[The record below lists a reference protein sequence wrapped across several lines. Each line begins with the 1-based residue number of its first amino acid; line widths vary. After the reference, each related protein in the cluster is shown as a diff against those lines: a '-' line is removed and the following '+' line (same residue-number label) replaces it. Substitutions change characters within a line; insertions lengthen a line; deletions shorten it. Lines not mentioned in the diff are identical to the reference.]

1 MGTRARRNMS
11 DDIRNAGNAA
21 SSLLDPNSFSSAGM
35 IDSHV
40 PAEYGLY
47 AIRLCEGAELPEP
60 FGTIRR
66 QRDTHLVYLG
76 EAQRQTLRTRLLDNE
91 LRAKGNGTFFRSL
104 GAVLGFRPPAGSL
117 AGRARQQNYR
127 FAPSDRDQIV
137 EWINK
142 HLEVSW
148 VVLRQNE
155 VHAVEVQLIGEQ
167 TPLLNLKDNPF
178 RLEPLSRLR
187 EDCRVI
193 TSMPA
198 TSS

>member
-1 MGTRARRNMS
+1 MS
-11 DDIRNAGNAA
+11 HDIRNAGNA
-21 SSLLDPNSFSSAGM
+21 SNSLLDPNSFCSAGE

-47 AIRLCEGAELPEP
+47 AIRLRVGAELPEP
-60 FGTIRR
+60 FGAIRR

-76 EAQRQTLRTRLLDNE
+76 EAQRQTLRARLLGNE

-137 EWINK
+137 EWINE

-167 TPLLNLKDNPF
+167 TPLLNLKDNP
-178 RLEPLSRLR
+178 LKLKSLSRMR
-187 EDCRVI
+187 DECRAI
-193 TSMPA
+193 ASTPA
-198 TSS
+198 TTS